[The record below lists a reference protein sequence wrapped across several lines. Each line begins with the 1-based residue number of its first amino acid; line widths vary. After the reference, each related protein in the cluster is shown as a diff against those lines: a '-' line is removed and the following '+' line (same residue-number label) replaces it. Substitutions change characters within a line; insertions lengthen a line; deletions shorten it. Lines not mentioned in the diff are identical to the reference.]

1 MFPSDILFIT
11 MTLISAP
18 LAPGM
23 ADRVSLMAASTTH
36 CWPVT
41 VSLMTFWLEIPTFP
55 NMSLSSRSSWIL
67 PPPSSLEKVR
77 LLWEFAK
84 YVHLLWIIAM
94 QWIYSVCILISILS
108 YFIFIYFLFFWFVT
122 NILIFIKRIKN
133 KLKSNQI
140 KTNHHNQEHKH
151 KPKNTNHPIVT

>member
-41 VSLMTFWLEIPTFP
+41 VSLMTFWLEIPTFS

-67 PPPSSLEKVR
+67 PPSSSLEKVC

-84 YVHLLWIIAM
+84 YFNLLWIIAM

-108 YFIFIYFLFFWFVT
+108 FFIFIFFFWFIMNISHIYYT
-122 NILIFIKRIKN
+122 NKKQTKI
-133 KLKSNQI
+133 KSNQ
-140 KTNHHNQEHKH
+140 N
-151 KPKNTNHPIVT
+151 KPSQ